1 MKKICFISGSR
12 ADFGLLLNLMLKV
25 KINPKLIFQLIVVG
39 PKIFIKNKYIIREIK
54 KNKIKINYKVNLNFK
69 QDNSENICNA
79 MAQTIKKVSDKIQKL
94 KPDLIVLLGD
104 RFEIFAACS
113 AAYIHRIPV
122 CHLHGG
128 ELSLGSLDDGLRHAI
143 TKMSNLHFVAN
154 KIYARRVKQLGE
166 DPNKIFVTGGFG
178 TDLII
183 NTKLLKKGELERKIG
198 IKFGKKN
205 LLVTYHPE
213 TIDKTN
219 PKQDFSQL
227 LKALNYFDDTNI
239 IFTKTNPDIFGSI
252 INKMID
258 KYVSKNKKKRFVFTS
273 MGQTNYLSSVKFVD
287 CVIGN
292 SSSGITEVPYF
303 KKPTINIGK
312 RQNKRLSASS
322 VINVKPNYVDIVK
335 AIKKIYKKK
344 LSKKLKNIK
353 NPYGRRGASQ
363 KAIEIILSYKKKN
376 LDKKNFFDI

>member
-12 ADFGLLLNLMLKV
+12 ADFGLLLNFMLKV
-25 KINPKLIFQLIVVG
+25 KINPKLIFQLIVIG
-39 PKIFIKNKYIIREIK
+39 PKIFLKNKHTIKEIK

-69 QDNSENICNA
+69 QDNSENICNV
-79 MAQTIKKVSDKIQKL
+79 MGQVIKKVSDKIRKL

-113 AAYIHRIPV
+113 AAYIHRIPI

-154 KIYARRVKQLGE
+154 KIYAKRVKQLGE

-178 TDLII
+178 IDLIR
-183 NTKLLKKGELERKIG
+183 NTKLLNKDELENKIG

-205 LLVTYHPE
+205 ILVTYHPE
-213 TIDKTN
+213 TIDKRN
-219 PKQDFSQL
+219 PKKDFNQL

-239 IFTKTNPDIFGSI
+239 IFTKTNPDIFGSV

-258 KYVSKNKKKRFVFTS
+258 KYVSKNKKKRFVFAS
-273 MGQTNYLSSVKFVD
+273 MGQTNYLSSIKFVD

-312 RQNKRLSASS
+312 RQNKRLIASS
-322 VINVKPNYVDIVK
+322 VINVKPRYVDIVK

-344 LSKKLKNIK
+344 LFKKLNKIK
-353 NPYGRRGASQ
+353 NPYGRVGASQ
-363 KAIEIILSYKKKN
+363 RAIKIILSYKKNN
-376 LDKKNFFDI
+376 LGKKNFFDI

>member
-25 KINPKLIFQLIVVG
+25 KINPKLIFQLILIG
-39 PKIFIKNKYIIREIK
+39 PKIFVKNKYTLREIK

-79 MAQTIKKVSDKIQKL
+79 MSQTIKKVSDKIQKL
-94 KPDLIVLLGD
+94 KPDLIILLGD

-113 AAYIHRIPV
+113 AAYIHRIPI

-154 KIYARRVKQLGE
+154 KIYARRVRQLGE

-178 TDLII
+178 IDLIK
-183 NTKLLKKGELERKIG
+183 NTKLLQKGELEKKIG
-198 IKFGKKN
+198 IRFGKKN
-205 LLVTYHPE
+205 MLVTYHPE
-213 TIDKTN
+213 TMDKRN
-219 PKQDFSQL
+219 PKKDFNQL

-239 IFTKTNPDIFGSI
+239 IFTRTNPDIFGSV

-273 MGQTNYLSSVKFVD
+273 MGQTNYLSSIKFVD

-292 SSSGITEVPYF
+292 SSSGITEVPYL

-344 LSKKLKNIK
+344 LFEKLSNKK
-353 NPYGRRGASQ
+353 NPYGKGGASQ
-363 KAIEIILSYKKKN
+363 RAIKIILSYKKKK